1 MNTCVQIWFW
11 YPTFNYLGYIPRSQI
26 SGSYASLATQTV
38 KNLPAVQETQVQSL
52 GREDPLEKG
61 MATHPSFL
69 ACRVPWT
76 EAPGGLQSVGLQ
88 RVRHHWASEHTHTHL
103 LLWGW
108 LLLRGDTVS
117 CLLLISWWDT
127 LRRGDELCGFNSHT
141 HVSALDGRYLRPL
154 ATKALSV
161 TIDKMIETILP
172 KDPTLF
178 PA

>member
-1 MNTCVQIWFW
+1 MCVQIWFW
-11 YPTFNYLGYIPRSQI
+11 YPTFNYLGYKPRSQI

-61 MATHPSFL
+61 MATHSSFL
-69 ACRVPWT
+69 AFRVPWT
-76 EAPGGLQSVGLQ
+76 RRLEGYSTWGCKESDTTEQVST
-88 RVRHHWASEHTHTHL
+88 HTHTHL

-117 CLLLISWWDT
+117 CLLLIGWWDT
-127 LRRGDELCGFNSHT
+127 PRRGDELCGFNSHT